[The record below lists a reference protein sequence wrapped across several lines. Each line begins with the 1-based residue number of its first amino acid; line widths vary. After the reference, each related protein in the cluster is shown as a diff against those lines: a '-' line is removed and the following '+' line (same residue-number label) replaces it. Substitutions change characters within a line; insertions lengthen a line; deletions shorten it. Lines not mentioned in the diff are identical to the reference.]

1 MTDVEWL
8 NEQSHKSIFTDLFMF
23 SGEERLPVELKLGRL
38 AHSILLEE
46 YPAAEAYITPANTPN
61 HWIFASEVASY
72 LGIGRFVLGLYHD
85 IDVLGSAQFAAYI
98 NEKIKAMNQKV
109 NP

>member
-1 MTDVEWL
+1 M
-8 NEQSHKSIFTDLFMF
+8 
-23 SGEERLPVELKLGRL
+23 
-38 AHSILLEE
+38 
-46 YPAAEAYITPANTPN
+46 
-61 HWIFASEVASY
+61 ASY

-98 NEKIKAMNQKV
+98 NEKVKAMNQKV